1 MPKNMRFPYVPMRNA
16 RGEVALRPQVPLTL
30 TYQDKFI
37 EVTGL
42 LDTGADVNVLPYQL
56 GVALGAVWSAQ
67 STTVGL
73 SGNLANSEARGIIVS
88 GTVGQFAPVRLAFAW
103 TRAELV
109 PLLLGQVNFF
119 MEFDVC
125 FYGSQGTFELGPKGN
140 Q

>member
-1 MPKNMRFPYVPMRNA
+1 MPKSMRFPYVPIKNA

-30 TYQDKFI
+30 TYQGKLI
-37 EVTGL
+37 EVAGL

-56 GVALGAVWSAQ
+56 GVSLGAVWSAQ
-67 STTVGL
+67 STLVGL
-73 SGNLANSEARGIIVS
+73 SGNMANSEARGIIVT

-109 PLLLGQVNFF
+109 PLLLGQVNFL

-140 Q
+140 L